1 MSSQF
6 DLDKNYLKIAKVRS
20 ELSRARRLKVGSILV
35 KGDFIISDGFNG
47 TPSGMD
53 NNCEYEVDGELVTKD
68 IVLHAESN
76 CLTKIA
82 KSTISSDGST
92 MYCTHACCLNC
103 AKLIY
108 QSGIVR
114 FVYINDYRCNE
125 GLLFLMDRGLKV
137 EKIKIKK

>member
-1 MSSQF
+1 MANQF
-6 DLDKNYLKIAKVRS
+6 ELDENYLKIAKTRS
-20 ELSRARRLKVGSILV
+20 ELSRARRLKVGFILV